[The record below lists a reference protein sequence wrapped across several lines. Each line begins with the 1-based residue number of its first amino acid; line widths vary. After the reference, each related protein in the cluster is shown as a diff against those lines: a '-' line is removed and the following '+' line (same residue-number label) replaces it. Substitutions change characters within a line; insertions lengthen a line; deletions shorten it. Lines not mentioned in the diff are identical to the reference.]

1 MAETLGTNRAGL
13 AAPVAWTAPLVRTRR
28 TLSSAMTLPPARWTE
43 RGVARPRLTEHAPGA
58 RWTAPRQTAR
68 GAPPQR
74 FQTRAGV
81 DQPQIDNAF
90 AGPPRILARAG
101 ASNPAPPVQI
111 DADPRAL
118 GRMSARYWEDPASS
132 RPPIPTAGP
141 TIEHVTDQVL
151 RTLDQRLVAA
161 RERLSKR

>member
-1 MAETLGTNRAGL
+1 
-13 AAPVAWTAPLVRTRR
+13 
-28 TLSSAMTLPPARWTE
+28 
-43 RGVARPRLTEHAPGA
+43 
-58 RWTAPRQTAR
+58 
-68 GAPPQR
+68 
-74 FQTRAGV
+74 V